1 MSSNSS
7 KSNISIDIPR
17 KIEYNLRLEEQNF
30 KKSND
35 YDYEQTIKSFETMD
49 RLSIHKKKLL
59 KPIKKQ
65 NKIWKRNLERCY
77 IQREEIIEN
86 QKSKI
91 EEKMRRRSVKV
102 KELLSLNESIKSQ
115 EKQRRIEQN
124 QKSREKALK
133 KLEEFYVKEEEGR
146 LITETKVI
154 KKLQQRTARQ
164 AEEIEKIRK
173 KFHERN
179 KSSEL
184 RYEKNFTN
192 LNEEK
197 KIKDKKDAEQ
207 KFENFMK
214 WYFFFQG
221 EKKKK
226 KEKKDKKNIIKQRCL
241 ENQQNLEEQLEKQ
254 RLETEMNLNQAE
266 KKRRELAEKQHLELA
281 KKIEQHNYKAQQNAR
296 RKQKLIAE
304 NKSYNKEI
312 MKVQTQRILE
322 GYEREKRSDLNK
334 CNIQ

>member
-1 MSSNSS
+1 MSSNNTNN
-7 KSNISIDIPR
+7 NINIDIPR

-35 YDYEQTIKSFETMD
+35 YDYEQTVKSFEMMD
-49 RLSIHKKKLL
+49 RLSVHKKKSL

-77 IQREEIIEN
+77 IQREEKIEN
-86 QKSKI
+86 QKHKI
-91 EEKMRRRSVKV
+91 EEKMRRRSMKV
-102 KELLSLNESIKSQ
+102 KELLSLNQSIKSQ

-124 QKSREKALK
+124 QKSREKAMRK
-133 KLEEFYVKEEEGR
+133 IEEFYFKEEEGR
-146 LITETKVI
+146 LITETKVNH
-154 KKLQQRTARQ
+154 KLNQRTNRQ

-179 KSSEL
+179 KSSEF
-184 RYEKNFTN
+184 RYEKNFN
-192 LNEEK
+192 VLQEEK
-197 KIKDKKDAEQ
+197 KVKDKKDAEQ
-207 KFENFMK
+207 KFDNFMN
-214 WYFFFQG
+214 WYFFYQN
-221 EKKKK
+221 EKKKMK
-226 KEKKDKKNIIKQRCL
+226 KKKDKQNVIKQRCL

-254 RLETEMNLNQAE
+254 RLETELSLQQAE
-266 KKRRELAEKQHLELA
+266 VKRKEQAEKQHFELMNKVEA
-281 KKIEQHNYKAQQNAR
+281 NRFKTLQNAR
-296 RKQKLIAE
+296 RKQKLLAE

-322 GYEREKRSDLNK
+322 GYEKDKRSELNK